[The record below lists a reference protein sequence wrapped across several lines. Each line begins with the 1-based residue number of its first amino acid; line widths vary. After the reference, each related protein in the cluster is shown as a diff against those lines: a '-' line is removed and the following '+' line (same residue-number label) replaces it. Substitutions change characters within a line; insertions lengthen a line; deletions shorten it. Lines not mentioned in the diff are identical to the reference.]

1 MKYFPLLIL
10 FVVLLS
16 SCEKTIWKSD
26 PANDP
31 ATNFET
37 LWNTVDQKYSF
48 FDYKNIDWDS
58 VYNIYMDKIDENTT
72 DNELFEYCAEALFAL
87 RDGHVNIISSW
98 DVSRNW
104 DWMLDYPENLN
115 MTIVERN
122 YLGEDHWRTGALLNQ
137 VIDSVGYIYYGSFSS
152 GVSGEQMDILLERFK
167 GLKGIIIDVRGNGG
181 GNMGNAVTI
190 AGRFT
195 TEEYVFGSYVQKSG
209 PGHDEFTDPVEL
221 RQKPGGE
228 EQYTGNVVVLTNRSC
243 YSATNDF
250 VARMKVLD
258 HVTIMGDKTGGGGG
272 LPIYNELPNGWR
284 YRFSATQ
291 TFDAEGNNIE
301 GGIEPDIWVSL
312 NPEDEAN
319 GVDTMIEEAVEY
331 LKVI

>member
-48 FDYKNIDWDS
+48 FEYKNIDWDS

-87 RDGHVNIISSW
+87 RDGHVNIISTW

-195 TEEYVFGSYVQKSG
+195 TEEYVFGSYVQKTG

-228 EQYTGNVVVLTNRSC
+228 EPFTGNVVVLTNRSC

-291 TFDAEGNNIE
+291 TFDAEYG
-301 GGIEPDIWVSL
+301 
-312 NPEDEAN
+312 
-319 GVDTMIEEAVEY
+319 Y
-331 LKVI
+331 R